1 MEILTSEG
9 PGSGG
14 VAVPELAA
22 VPLDELLEE
31 TELLGEL
38 DELELLDELVL
49 LKELL
54 DELELLE
61 ELLTELELFDELLG
75 VPELLDE
82 LLSELGSVEVPSTGS
97 EFSDELS
104 EEPDEVLSGAL
115 TS

>member
-38 DELELLDELVL
+38 DELELLAEFELP
-49 LKELL
+49 
-54 DELELLE
+54 E
-61 ELLTELELFDELLG
+61 ELFTELELFDELLG

-82 LLSELGSVEVPSTGS
+82 LLSELGSVAVPSTGS

-104 EEPDEVLSGAL
+104 EEPDEVLSRAL